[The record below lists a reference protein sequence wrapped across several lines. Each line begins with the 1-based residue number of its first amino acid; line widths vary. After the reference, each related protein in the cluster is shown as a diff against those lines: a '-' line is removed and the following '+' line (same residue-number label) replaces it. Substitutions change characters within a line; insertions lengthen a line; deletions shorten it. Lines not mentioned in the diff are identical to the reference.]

1 MKKIVLAGGTG
12 FIGTYLTKKFT
23 NEQQTQ
29 VLMISRRKGHIAWND
44 QEAIVAALEGADML
58 INLAGKSVNCRY
70 DEKNKEL
77 IIKSRVDTTNILGS
91 AIEACHTPPRTWF
104 NSSTATIYRHAED
117 KPMTEEQGEIGS
129 GFSVEVAK
137 EWERAFFSFSLP
149 QTRQIAL
156 RIAIVLG
163 PGGGVMTPYVNL
175 VKYGLGGVQ
184 GTGKQKFSWIHVED
198 LYRMILFLQERAEL
212 SGVFNCASPYPVTN
226 KELME
231 QLRLSLNRRLGL
243 PSPKWLLEL
252 GARLIQ
258 TETELVLKSRWVI
271 PDRLCKAGFHFTYDT
286 LNKALADILKR

>member
-29 VLMISRRKGHIAWND
+29 VLTISRRKGHIAWND

-91 AIEACHTPPRTWF
+91 AIEACHTPPSTWF

-258 TETELVLKSRWVI
+258 TETELVMKSRWVI

>member
-12 FIGTYLTKKFT
+12 FIGTYLAKKFT
-23 NEQQTQ
+23 KEQQAQ
-29 VLMISRRKGHIAWND
+29 VLMISRRQGHIAWND
-44 QEAIVAALEGADML
+44 REAIVAAMEEADML

-70 DEKNKEL
+70 NENNKEL
-77 IIKSRVDTTNILGS
+77 ILKSRTETTNILGS
-91 AIEACHTPPRTWF
+91 AVEACRIPPRTWF
-104 NSSTATIYRHAED
+104 NASTATIYRHAED
-117 KPMTEEQGEIGS
+117 KPMTEEQGEIGE

-137 EWERAFFSFSLP
+137 EWERAFFSFRVP

-175 VKYGLGGVQ
+175 VKFGLGGVQ
-184 GTGKQKFSWIHVED
+184 GTGKQRFSWIHVED
-198 LYRMILFLQERAEL
+198 LYRMILFLQGKEEL
-212 SGVFNCASPYPVTN
+212 SGVFNGASPYPVTN

-231 QLRLSLNRRLGL
+231 QLRLALNRRMGL

-252 GARLIQ
+252 GAGLIR

-271 PDRLCKAGFHFTYDT
+271 PDRLCKAGFHFAYDT
-286 LNKALADILKR
+286 LNEALADILKR

>member
-1 MKKIVLAGGTG
+1 
-12 FIGTYLTKKFT
+12 
-23 NEQQTQ
+23 
-29 VLMISRRKGHIAWND
+29 MISRRQGHIAWD
-44 QEAIVAALEGADML
+44 DREAIVAALEGADML

-70 DEKNKEL
+70 NETNKEL
-77 IIKSRVDTTNILGS
+77 ILKSRTETTNILGS
-91 AIEACHTPPRTWF
+91 AVEACRIPPRTWF

-117 KPMTEEQGEIGS
+117 KPMTEEQGEIGE

-137 EWERAFFSFSLP
+137 EWERAFFSFRLP

-175 VKYGLGGVQ
+175 VKFGLGGVQ
-184 GTGKQKFSWIHVED
+184 GTGKQRFSWIHVED
-198 LYRMILFLQERAEL
+198 LYRMILFLQEKEEL
-212 SGVFNCASPYPVTN
+212 SGVINGASPYPVTN

-231 QLRLSLNRRLGL
+231 QLRLALNRRIGL
-243 PSPKWLLEL
+243 PSPKWLLEI
-252 GARLIQ
+252 GAGLIR

-271 PDRLCKAGFHFTYDT
+271 PDRLCKAGFHFAYDT

>member
-12 FIGTYLTKKFT
+12 FIGTYLAKKFT
-23 NEQQTQ
+23 KEQQAQ
-29 VLMISRRKGHIAWND
+29 VLMISRRQGHIAWND
-44 QEAIVAALEGADML
+44 REAIVAALEEADML

-70 DEKNKEL
+70 NENNKEL
-77 IIKSRVDTTNILGS
+77 ILKSRTETTNILGS
-91 AIEACHTPPRTWF
+91 AVEACRIPPRTWF
-104 NSSTATIYRHAED
+104 NASTATIYRHAED
-117 KPMTEEQGEIGS
+117 KPMTEEQGEIGE

-137 EWERAFFSFSLP
+137 EWERAFFSFRLP

-175 VKYGLGGVQ
+175 VKFGLGGVQ
-184 GTGKQKFSWIHVED
+184 GTGKQRFSWIHVED
-198 LYRMILFLQERAEL
+198 LYRMILFLQGKEEL
-212 SGVFNCASPYPVTN
+212 SGVFNGASPYPVTN

-231 QLRLSLNRRLGL
+231 QLRLALNRRMGL

-252 GARLIQ
+252 GAGLIR

-271 PDRLCKAGFHFTYDT
+271 PDRLCKAGFHFAYDT
-286 LNKALADILKR
+286 LNEALADILKR

>member
-1 MKKIVLAGGTG
+1 
-12 FIGTYLTKKFT
+12 
-23 NEQQTQ
+23 
-29 VLMISRRKGHIAWND
+29 
-44 QEAIVAALEGADML
+44 ML

-70 DEKNKEL
+70 DEENKKL
-77 IIKSRVDTTNILGS
+77 ILKSRIDTTNILGT
-91 AIEACHTPPRTWF
+91 AIEACRTPPRTWF
-104 NSSTATIYRHAED
+104 NSSTATIYRYAED
-117 KPMTEEQGEIGS
+117 KPMTEEQGEIGT

-212 SGVFNCASPYPVTN
+212 SGIFNCASPHPVTN
-226 KELME
+226 KELMA
-231 QLRLSLNRRLGL
+231 QLRLALNRRMGL

-271 PDRLCKAGFHFTYDT
+271 PDRLCKAGFHCTYDT